1 MKVLVT
7 GSDGNVGNQIVK
19 NLLKCKKYQLFL
31 FSNKR
36 KKNIINKVFYKD
48 LLKPINLKLN
58 IDSIIHCAGKTHNSI
73 IGNSM
78 KSVYRTNIKII
89 ENIVNFANK
98 NKVKSIFFLS
108 SIDVYGNK
116 KNNII
121 SENLK
126 PSKINLYA
134 KSKLS
139 SENILCKKGNKFRA
153 ICLRLPGIVN
163 HNLKKNYPLMNFLLK
178 KIKNNK
184 KVLLYNS
191 NNKFNSIID
200 AIEISNFIHHVLTKK
215 KLKFKSGIYNFSAS
229 NPINFFTLVNLIKK
243 KFKSKSQIIKYYSNT
258 SSCIISN
265 KKLFNNFKFNTASSK
280 TIIERCCDEI
290 LKKNKNLK

>member
-98 NKVKSIFFLS
+98 NKVKSI
-108 SIDVYGNK
+108 
-116 KNNII
+116 
-121 SENLK
+121 
-126 PSKINLYA
+126 
-134 KSKLS
+134 
-139 SENILCKKGNKFRA
+139 
-153 ICLRLPGIVN
+153 
-163 HNLKKNYPLMNFLLK
+163 
-178 KIKNNK
+178 
-184 KVLLYNS
+184 
-191 NNKFNSIID
+191 
-200 AIEISNFIHHVLTKK
+200 
-215 KLKFKSGIYNFSAS
+215 
-229 NPINFFTLVNLIKK
+229 
-243 KFKSKSQIIKYYSNT
+243 
-258 SSCIISN
+258 
-265 KKLFNNFKFNTASSK
+265 
-280 TIIERCCDEI
+280 
-290 LKKNKNLK
+290 